1 MAPVPEHIQLQHLG
15 WRAGF
20 GESLPVIRSWAK
32 KRRKEVVRKL
42 ILGPEAE
49 PEPVR
54 VVDETDLPDYKRT
67 KSMGAEERKAL
78 QRMNTNGIKDLN
90 VLWTHAM
97 ISSDHPLREKMGL
110 FWHGHFAC
118 RTQNVLFNQQLLQ
131 VIRQHG
137 LGNFGTLLTEVS
149 KTPAML
155 AFLNNQQNRKQKPNE
170 NFAREVM
177 ELFTMGQG
185 NYTEKDIKEA
195 ARAFTGWSY
204 DQVGQFRFRK
214 NTHDEGTKT
223 ILGKTGNFDGDDVIK
238 ILLEQKQTA
247 KYITR
252 KIYKYFVNEE
262 TVDETHVTQL
272 ADKFYQSDYDLRALM
287 QEIFTAN
294 WFYDD
299 KHIGSR
305 IKSPMELLIGLRK
318 SIPMQFEQ
326 EEAMLVFQ
334 RVMGQTLFYP
344 PNVAGWPG
352 GRNWIDSSS
361 LMFRMRVPQ
370 IILYSQELNV
380 KPKEITP
387 EMGEG
392 QNYKMTMQVNEF
404 LKKQYARKVNA
415 NIDWQAY
422 IAGYKDVPREQ
433 LADQIA
439 QSLLVKNEQIDK
451 KLLEKYSDNSSRD
464 NYIKTVTIDVM
475 STPEYQL
482 C

>member
-1 MAPVPEHIQLQHLG
+1 MAVVPEQIQLQHLG

-20 GESLPVIRSWAK
+20 GENPEVIRSWAK
-32 KRRKEVVRKL
+32 KRRKEVVRKV
-42 ILGPEAE
+42 ILGPNAA
-49 PEPVR
+49 PESIKVM
-54 VVDETDLPDYKRT
+54 DETDLPDFRRQRN
-67 KSMGAEERKAL
+67 MGAEERKAV
-78 QRMNTNGIKDLN
+78 QKMNTDGIKDLN
-90 VLWTHAM
+90 VMWTHAM
-97 ISSDHPLREKMGL
+97 INSGHPLQEKMAL

-155 AFLNNQQNRKQKPNE
+155 AFLNNQQNRKQRPNE

-177 ELFTMGQG
+177 ELFTLGRG

-195 ARAFTGWSY
+195 ARAFTGWGY
-204 DQVGQFRFRK
+204 NEIGQFQFRK
-214 NTHDEGTKT
+214 NLHDEGNKT
-223 ILGKTGNFDGDDVIK
+223 VLGKTGMFDGDDVIK

-247 KYITR
+247 RYITA
-252 KIYKYFVNEE
+252 KIYRYFVNETE
-262 TVDETHVTQL
+262 DDARIDQL
-272 ADKFYQSDYDLRALM
+272 AAKFYQSNYDLRGLM
-287 QEIFTAN
+287 QEIFMAD
-294 WFYDD
+294 WFYEE

-305 IKSPMELLIGLRK
+305 IKSPVELIVGLRR

-352 GRNWIDSSS
+352 GRSWIDSSS

-370 IILYSQELNV
+370 IILYSQEFNIR
-380 KPKEITP
+380 PKEITP

-404 LKKQYARKVNA
+404 LKKQYARRVNA
-415 NIDWQAY
+415 NVDWAPFLESF
-422 IAGYKDVPREQ
+422 KDTPREK

-439 QSLLVKNEQIDK
+439 GSLLLKNSGIDK
-451 KLLEKYSDNSSRD
+451 QLLEKYSDNSSRE